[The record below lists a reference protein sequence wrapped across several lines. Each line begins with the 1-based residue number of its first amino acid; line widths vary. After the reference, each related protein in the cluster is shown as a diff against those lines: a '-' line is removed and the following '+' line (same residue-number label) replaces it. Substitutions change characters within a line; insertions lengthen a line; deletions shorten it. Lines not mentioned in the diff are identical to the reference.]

1 MVFKNKRKRK
11 NFKKRPK
18 PEFEQ
23 KLLDLARVT
32 RVVKGGRRFSFRAT
46 VVIGNRKGK
55 VGVGVGK
62 GTDVSNAIQ
71 KGFADAKKHLISVDF
86 SKGTISHEIFKKDGS
101 AKIMLKPAAEGRGI
115 IAGGAVRVVVDL
127 LGIKDIVSKSF
138 GTANKLNVARGTIE
152 ALKELAPPRIK
163 EEDEKVAKVKVSAK
177 KVVDK
182 KVVAKKPANKAEKK
196 VEFKKVNKKRTAS
209 PKEVKKVVSKKKKS
223 DDLTKIEGIGPK
235 IAEVFA
241 NNKIETFKE
250 LADAKKEVLVEILSE
265 NKLSGHDPSTWG
277 KQAVLAKD
285 EKWDELKVLQDELNG
300 GK

>member
-1 MVFKNKRKRK
+1 MAFKNKQKRK

-71 KGFADAKKHLISVDF
+71 KGFANAKKHIINVKLDG
-86 SKGTISHEIFKKDGS
+86 GTISHEIFKKDGS
-101 AKIMLKPAAEGRGI
+101 AKIMLKPAAEGRGV

-152 ALKELAPPRIK
+152 ALKELTPPKIT
-163 EEDEKVAKVKVSAK
+163 EKDDKNVDKTKVSI
-177 KVVDK
+177 
-182 KVVAKKPANKAEKK
+182 NK
-196 VEFKKVNKKRTAS
+196 TLD
-209 PKEVKKVVSKKKKS
+209 KKVVSKKPIKKVKKNEISEKKVKKIASLTNKTTSKKKDS
-223 DDLTKIEGIGPK
+223 DELIKIEGIGPK
-235 IAEVFA
+235 IAEVFS
-241 NNKIETFKE
+241 NNGIKTFKE
-250 LADAKKEVLVEILSE
+250 LEDAKKETLLKILSE
-265 NKLSGHDPSTWG
+265 NKLSVHDPSTWG
-277 KQAVLAKD
+277 KQAGLAKD
-285 EKWDELKVLQDELNG
+285 EKWKELKVLQDKLDG